1 MSLIVDASV
10 AVKWFA
16 AEEGS
21 DRAEAL
27 LESHEPLIA
36 PDLILAEVS
45 NVMWRKFRRGL
56 LSSDQVTAAVRRLP
70 QYFERL
76 IRIGELVE
84 RATELTVTFDHP
96 VYDCFYLALAER
108 AARPRLPLVSAD
120 SRLLALLD
128 RHRLIEAR
136 RL

>member
-16 AEEGS
+16 AEENS
-21 DRAEAL
+21 DRARAL
-27 LESHEPLIA
+27 YANGEELIA
-36 PDLILAEVS
+36 PDLMLAEVS
-45 NVMWRKFRRGL
+45 NVMWTKLRRGL
-56 LSSDQVTAAVRRLP
+56 LSSDQVVAAARRLP

-76 IRIGELVE
+76 IAISELIE
-84 RATELTVTFDHP
+84 RATELTVRLHHP

-108 AARPRLPLVSAD
+108 ERLPLVTAD
-120 SRLLALLD
+120 SRLLALLG

-136 RL
+136 PL

>member
-10 AVKWFA
+10 AMKWFA
-16 AEEGS
+16 AEDGS

-27 LESHEPLIA
+27 LATGEALIA
-36 PDLILAEVS
+36 PDLVLAEVI
-45 NVMWRKFRRGL
+45 NVMWKKLRRGL
-56 LSSDQVTAAVRRLP
+56 LSPDQVVAAARRLP

-76 IRIGELVE
+76 IAIGELVE
-84 RATELTVTFDHP
+84 RATELTVALDHP

-108 AARPRLPLVSAD
+108 ERLPLVSAD
-120 SRLLALLD
+120 SRLLALLG

-136 RL
+136 PL

>member
-16 AEEGS
+16 AEDNS
-21 DRAEAL
+21 DRARAL
-27 LESHEPLIA
+27 FASGEELIA
-36 PDLILAEVS
+36 PDLVLAEVS
-45 NVMWRKFRRGL
+45 NVMWKKLRRGL
-56 LSSDQVTAAVRRLP
+56 LLPDQVVASARRLP

-76 IRIGELVE
+76 IAISELVE
-84 RATELTVTFDHP
+84 RATELTVTLDHP

-108 AARPRLPLVSAD
+108 ERLPLVSAD
-120 SRLLALLD
+120 GRLLALLG

-136 RL
+136 PL

>member
-16 AEEGS
+16 AEDGS

-27 LESHEPLIA
+27 LATGEALIA

-45 NVMWRKFRRGL
+45 NVMWKQLRKGL
-56 LSSDQVTAAVRRLP
+56 LAPAQVVAAAGRLP
-70 QYFERL
+70 QYFEQL
-76 IRIGELVE
+76 IAISALVE
-84 RATELTVTFDHP
+84 RATELTVALDRP

-108 AARPRLPLVSAD
+108 ERLPLVSAD
-120 SRLLALLD
+120 SRLLALLG
-128 RHRLIEAR
+128 RHKVIEAR
-136 RL
+136 PL